1 MRQLRLDTSWGELRL
16 AGGSRAGEAS
26 VLLLPQLRL
35 ALDAGRPAR
44 ALVPLHH
51 VVISHGHMDHVLGL
65 PAWASQRQ
73 LNGIPGG
80 TVYAPASLAAQIS
93 ELLAVCARLEGG
105 KPYDVVVQPVAPE
118 DVLPLRR
125 GFFLRFLATSHWVET
140 LGCCVEWVR
149 LRLRP
154 EFVGMGVEDLRAE
167 RKAGK
172 TITEDLRTLLL
183 AYLADTGPEV
193 FAEHPF
199 LSEVEVLVVECTFL
213 RPTDRERARRFGHM
227 HLDDLV
233 ELAPTLAN
241 RHLVLTHL
249 SRRHRLG
256 PGART
261 IRNALD
267 GILRPQLHLFNVE
280 WD

>member
-1 MRQLRLDTSWGELRL
+1 M
-16 AGGSRAGEAS
+16 
-26 VLLLPQLRL
+26 LLLPQLRL

-51 VVISHGHMDHVLGL
+51 VVISHGHMDHLLGL

-80 TVYAPASLAAQIS
+80 TVYAPGSLAAPITQ
-93 ELLAVCARLEGG
+93 LLAAFARLEGG
-105 KPYDVVVQPVAPE
+105 KPYDVTVLPVAPG

-149 LRLRP
+149 HRLRP
-154 EFVGMGVEDLRAE
+154 EFVGMDVEELRRRRNTGE
-167 RKAGK
+167 
-172 TITEDLRTLLL
+172 TITEEVCTQLL

-193 FAEHPF
+193 FAQHPW
-199 LSEVEVLVVECTFL
+199 LADAEVLVVECTFL
-213 RPTDRERARRFGHM
+213 RPSDRERARRFGHM

-233 ELAPTLAN
+233 ELAPRLHN
-241 RHLVLTHL
+241 RHVILTHL

-256 PGART
+256 PGAHS
-261 IRNALD
+261 IKNALD
-267 GILRPQLHLFNVE
+267 AILRPKLHLLNLE
-280 WD
+280 WE